1 MIGLQSRPVIEVCEL
16 SHSYFSGTPLEV
28 ASLREVDLVV
38 NRDENVGIIGPT
50 GSGKST
56 LLSHLNGLIRP
67 QKGDVRVFGES
78 LADSR
83 TDVKNIRKRIGMLFQ
98 NPEQQLFERYAG
110 DDVAFGPKNF
120 DIAGEELRIAVKRA
134 MELVGLP
141 FSYKDRLTTDLSLGE
156 KRRLALAGVFALDPE
171 ILVLDEPTASLDPE
185 GRRQVLEVLKQW
197 RKRAGRSFVVVSHNM
212 EDIVELAD
220 RTYILTDGSVEYSG
234 MTEELFANPELLI
247 DQGLGLTVP
256 QQVIQGLLHCGMH
269 INKGMM
275 SALELAEE
283 IGRVLHGTAS

>member
-1 MIGLQSRPVIEVCEL
+1 MGLQSRPVIEVCEL

-83 TDVKNIRKRIGMLFQ
+83 ADVRKVRKRIGMLFQ

-120 DIAGEELRIAVKRA
+120 HIAGEELRIAVKRA

-141 FSYKDRLTTDLSLGE
+141 FAYKDRLTTDLSLGE

-197 RKRAGRSFVVVSHNM
+197 RKRAGRSIVVVSHNM
-212 EDIVELAD
+212 EDIVELSE
-220 RTYILTDGSVEYSG
+220 TIYILTDGSVEYSG
-234 MTEELFANPELLI
+234 MTEELFTNPELLI

-256 QQVIQGLLHCGMH
+256 QQVIQGLLHYGMH
-269 INKGMM
+269 INEGMV